1 MAGQLKVGTL
11 DSTVS
16 NTPTIFNANGTQV
29 GTLCRAWIYFGYDG
43 ATTNNYASFNVSS
56 VSRTATGNYT
66 INFTNALNDA
76 NYATVLASGSYSSNV
91 GLGIGVTMPST
102 TGTPTD
108 KTASSLSITVAT
120 NIAYDSNAIS
130 VAIFR

>member
-1 MAGQLKVGTL
+1 MAGSLNVATV

-16 NTPTIFNANGTQV
+16 NTPTVFKANGTQV

-43 ATTNNYASFNVSS
+43 ATTTNYVSFNVSS

-66 INFTNALNDA
+66 INFTNALPDA
-76 NYATVLASGSYSSNV
+76 NYATALASGSFSSAV

-108 KTASSLSITVAT
+108 KTVSSLSVTVAT

>member
-1 MAGQLKVGTL
+1 MAGKLVSDTIQNGAGANT
-11 DSTVS
+11 STTNV
-16 NTPTIFNANGTQV
+16 ING
-29 GTLCRAWIYFGYDG
+29 CAKAWIYFGYDG
-43 ATTNNYASFNVSS
+43 TTTTNYGSFNVSS

-66 INFTNALNDA
+66 INFITSLSDA
-76 NYATVLASGSYSSNV
+76 NYATALASGSFSSTV

-108 KTASSLSITVAT
+108 KTASSLGITVAT

-130 VAIFR
+130 VVIFR